1 VPLFQKVSPLIKI
14 NFAFTALSVLT
25 FAVKP
30 CPSATPLRDGYLYKV
45 KGVLKGYYL
54 TAVVLGLCCVVASAQ
69 TTEDT
74 TVCPTKDIKDA
85 IRKKTSLQT
94 KPVKNYYLLVTP
106 IIASSPATGF
116 VVGFASQL
124 AFKGPNPEDKYS
136 LGSANIQYTTKNQLL
151 INIKNSL
158 LLSHNKWFLSGDW
171 RLFLFSQ
178 PTYGLGTDVL
188 RGQPGGGIVIGDELV
203 NPDSIAEPM
212 KYDYLKFHQ
221 TASYLVTDKIYLG
234 GGIHIDSYSKITD
247 DSLNLEAG
255 DTTHHYAYSLK
266 HDYDPTKYAI
276 EGLSVNMIID
286 TRDNQLN
293 ATKGWYLN
301 LNWRVNPKLS
311 ANQKTGAYIYAE
323 MRHFNTFRIRRY
335 NTTMAFWAWGTFQT
349 GGDAPYL
356 TLPSIGWDQ
365 RNRSGRGYTQGQF
378 RGTGLVYGEAEYRF
392 PLTCNQLLGGVVFVN
407 ATTASDLD
415 RQLLLFRYI
424 QPAFGFG
431 LRLNMDKKTRTNL
444 VLDYAFG
451 TKSSGFY
458 LNATETF

>member
-1 VPLFQKVSPLIKI
+1 VSPSFKI
-14 NFAFTALSVLT
+14 NFALTTLRVLSCV
-25 FAVKP
+25 VQP
-30 CPSATPLRDGYLYKV
+30 YPLARPLHDVYFCNVSGI
-45 KGVLKGYYL
+45 LKGYSL
-54 TAVVLGLCCVVASAQ
+54 MAVVLGLYSAIASAQ
-69 TTEDT
+69 TSRDT

-85 IRKKTSLQT
+85 LRKKTAVQT
-94 KPVKNYYLLVTP
+94 KPAKNYYLIITP
-106 IIASSPATGF
+106 IVASSPATGF

-124 AFKGPNPEDKYS
+124 AFKGPDPEDKYS

-151 INIKNSL
+151 INIKNNL
-158 LLSHNKWFLSGDW
+158 LLGHNKWFLSGDW
-171 RLFLFSQ
+171 RLLLFSQ

-188 RGQPGGGIVIGDELV
+188 RGQPGGGIVIGDVLI

-212 KYDYLKFHQ
+212 DYNYLKFHQ
-221 TASYLVTDKIYLG
+221 TASYLVKEKIYLG
-234 GGIHIDSYSKITD
+234 GGIHIDSYNKITD
-247 DSLNLEAG
+247 DSLNLEEG
-255 DTTHHYAYSLK
+255 DTTHHYAYSIK
-266 HDYDPTKYAI
+266 HGYDPTKYAI
-276 EGLSVNMIID
+276 EGLSANMIID

-293 ATKGWYLN
+293 ATKGLYVN
-301 LNWRVNPKLS
+301 LNWRINPKLS

-323 MRHFNTFRIRRY
+323 LRHFNTFRIRRY

-415 RQLLLFRYI
+415 RELKLFRYI

-431 LRLNMDKKTRTNL
+431 LRLNMDKKTRTSL